1 MKHAKR
7 MILVPEDVFA
17 RFEQKQKLETSSI
30 VTNMIKTDSKMSNIL
45 QYADMDDAQ
54 KQKLYLEQSEF
65 GTLSESKT
73 TKR

>member
-7 MILVPEDVFA
+7 MILVPEVVFA
-17 RFEQKQKLETSSI
+17 RFEQKLETSSI

-45 QYADMDDAQ
+45 QRADMDDAQ

>member
-1 MKHAKR
+1 

-17 RFEQKQKLETSSI
+17 RFEQKQKLETLSI

-45 QYADMDDAQ
+45 QHADMDDAQ

-65 GTLSESKT
+65 GTLFESKT